1 MPNKKQLTR
10 TLFDALAHIESQRLD
25 VLSGRDDALHQLRIA
40 LRGWR
45 TLLPLV
51 LRRQPEDRA
60 IVAAWREFATLTG
73 PARDAEVLLSLLPA
87 DHPRR
92 AEVQARRDDG
102 YTAVTAALESVD
114 WPVRVAA
121 SRAWLMLRLDLRKRA
136 TLQARI
142 RRRAERLG
150 QRLRQDLAADPSPEH
165 WHQVR
170 IDVKKL
176 RYLIDYAGK
185 WLPRRSRKLR
195 PLLKAAQSTLGEL
208 HDLDVRGADG
218 MALPGDDAA
227 RERLTADSAKLVAQL
242 RQRLG

>member
-1 MPNKKQLTR
+1 MPTKKQLFR
-10 TLFDALAHIESQRLD
+10 TLSDAMAHIESQRFD
-25 VLSGRDDALHQLRIA
+25 VLAGRDDALHQLRIA

-45 TLLPLV
+45 TLLPLA
-51 LRRQPEDRA
+51 LRRQQEDRA
-60 IVAAWREFATLTG
+60 ILAAWREFAGLTG
-73 PARDAEVLLSLLPA
+73 PARDAEVLLAVLPA

-92 AEVQARRDDG
+92 AEVQARRDAG
-102 YTAVTAALESVD
+102 YAAVARALESVD

-136 TLQARI
+136 ALQARI
-142 RRRAERLG
+142 RHRAERLG
-150 QRLRQDLAADPSPEH
+150 QHLRQDLAADPGPEH

-185 WLPRRSRKLR
+185 WLPRRVRKLR
-195 PLLKAAQSTLGEL
+195 PLLKEAQSTLGDL

-218 MALPGDDAA
+218 LALPDDAA
-227 RERLTADSAKLVAQL
+227 TRERLVVAAERAIARL
-242 RQRLG
+242 RRRID